1 MADQKEPTA
10 MPLVA
15 GGDGGDR
22 DGPSSKDLQAVAP
35 ADPDVPC
42 PDPLTDCG
50 ICQCLITP
58 EDRKQIANKK
68 LASGFCLQDS
78 YAVRSFQLCCK
89 QQKTE
94 QEMERLR
101 STDYELWRSTVVAFR
116 DQRSVGKGTK
126 FDMMKH
132 IESTKKSMTQEQDDV
147 YRPLLFSAYKEH
159 YQNLPAPL
167 TLTEAQAT
175 AKWYQDLA
183 DPTIKKSD
191 KRYYNPRSKQD
202 EVPWGLVTGNR
213 KNMFPVLFAE

>member
-1 MADQKEPTA
+1 
-10 MPLVA
+10 
-15 GGDGGDR
+15 
-22 DGPSSKDLQAVAP
+22 
-35 ADPDVPC
+35 
-42 PDPLTDCG
+42 
-50 ICQCLITP
+50 
-58 EDRKQIANKK
+58 
-68 LASGFCLQDS
+68 
-78 YAVRSFQLCCK
+78 
-89 QQKTE
+89 
-94 QEMERLR
+94 MERLR
-101 STDYELWRSTVVAFR
+101 ATDYELWRSTVVAFR